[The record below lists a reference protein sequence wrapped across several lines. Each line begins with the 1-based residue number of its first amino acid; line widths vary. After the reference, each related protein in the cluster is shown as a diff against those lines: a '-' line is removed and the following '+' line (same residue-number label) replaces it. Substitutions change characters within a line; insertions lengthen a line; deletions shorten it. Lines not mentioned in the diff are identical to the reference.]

1 MPNTRTLD
9 PSTSHAAEKSVN
21 NLTKTKNAILEILA
35 IPCADV
41 ELVDRYYAKA
51 ETGAA
56 PNASP
61 SGIRS
66 RRSELVEEGRVVDS
80 GFRIKLP
87 SGRSAIVWKLTE
99 GGH

>member
-1 MPNTRTLD
+1 MPHTRTLD
-9 PSTSHAAEKSVN
+9 PSTSHAAARSVN
-21 NLTKTKNAILEILA
+21 FVSKTKQAILEILE
-35 IPCADV
+35 IPCTDV

-66 RRSELVEEGRVVDS
+66 RRAELVDEGRVVDS
-80 GFRIKLP
+80 GFRVKLP
-87 SGRSAIVWKLTE
+87 SGRSAIVWKLAE